1 MTFKYRALS
10 VNCGRI
16 AAAWSGR
23 SAVASQGW
31 QAIAAIPPVVR
42 RVLRRMTSRESGV
55 SGACPVNGLSDGSS
69 LNFPGWASLSAQ
81 QPLGRG
87 FLGDAPC

>member
-1 MTFKYRALS
+1 MTFQYRALS
-10 VNCGRI
+10 VFHGRV
-16 AAAWSGR
+16 AAAWSDR

-31 QAIAAIPPVVR
+31 QAIAAVPPVVR

-69 LNFPGWASLSAQ
+69 LNFSGCWPLPAQALARPGLF
-81 QPLGRG
+81 G
-87 FLGDAPC
+87 